1 MDLMR
6 LTFITFESQLTSPD
20 PGGLATRGGSELRQD
35 LINVELMEKP
45 QKNRVET
52 WLILNEL

>member
-1 MDLMR
+1 MR
-6 LTFITFESQLTSPD
+6 LTFITFVSELTSRD

-35 LINVELMEKP
+35 PINVELMEKP

-52 WLILNEL
+52 CLVVNEL

>member
-1 MDLMR
+1 MELMR
-6 LTFITFESQLTSPD
+6 LTFITFVSQLTSPD

-35 LINVELMEKP
+35 PINVELMEKP

-52 WLILNEL
+52 CLVVNEL

>member
-1 MDLMR
+1 MELMR
-6 LTFITFESQLTSPD
+6 LTFITFVSQLTSRG

-35 LINVELMEKP
+35 PINVELMEKP